1 MTTLDSIKRF
11 LIPKQQ
17 EARQPI
23 PEGLYH
29 YSREADG
36 TYTRFHLRVE
46 PDGHGML
53 LANASIAA
61 RLSSSGVL
69 IAKELLDG
77 TPETAIYDRL
87 QRTFR
92 GATQER
98 MERDLERVA
107 ALIANLASPGDNYP
121 IINLEDAAISPYEAR
136 LMAPLQADVP
146 LAEPEKMVP
155 LVDRLWDAAIPHVT
169 FLVPDNPKTL
179 HLLRAVE
186 RAEDLGMIA
195 GIRARASDLQRAGLL
210 TDLANAGVDHVTIPY
225 ASATPAI
232 HDALIGAGDHE
243 MTIAVFEE
251 LIELEVAPVAEV
263 PLIDQT
269 LEGLTETLS
278 TLLAHSISNVLFF
291 AIAAPDDTPA
301 ESRAGALAASAI
313 PQTAGIVED
322 LSNQLQVRFIW
333 QPTVMRDP
341 AHSISE
347 QARQGARTSDE
358 LSILVQP
365 DGEVIPP
372 RGPYRSAGNLL
383 TDNWTSI
390 WNDDSFR
397 RYRERV
403 ERPTRCDD
411 CPGLVICA
419 ADCPRKQ
426 QGWSQPSGGTIQ

>member
-1 MTTLDSIKRF
+1 MTTLESIKRF

-29 YSREADG
+29 YSREANG
-36 TYTRFHLRVE
+36 TYTRFHLRVD

-53 LANASIAA
+53 LANATIAA
-61 RLSSSGVL
+61 RLSPSGVL
-69 IAKELLDG
+69 IAKELLEG
-77 TPETAIYDRL
+77 TPEKAIYDRL

-92 GATQER
+92 GASRER

-136 LMAPLQADVP
+136 LIAPLQADVP
-146 LAEPEKMVP
+146 LAEPEKILP
-155 LVDRLWDAAIPHVT
+155 IVDRLWEAAIPHVT
-169 FLVPDNPKTL
+169 FLVPDNADML
-179 HLLRAVE
+179 HLVRAVE

-195 GIRARASDLQRAGLL
+195 GIRARALYLQRSGSLA
-210 TDLANAGVDHVTIPY
+210 DLANAGLDHVTIPY
-225 ASATPAI
+225 ASAAPAI
-232 HDALIGAGDHE
+232 HDDLLGAGDHE
-243 MTIAVFEE
+243 STVAVFEE
-251 LIELEVAPVAEV
+251 LIALEVAPVAEI

-269 LEGLTETLS
+269 LGGLIDTLNS
-278 TLLAHSISNVLFF
+278 LLAHSIGNVLFF
-291 AIAAPDDTPA
+291 AIAAPDDLPPNL
-301 ESRAGALAASAI
+301 RAGALAASAM

-341 AHSISE
+341 ARRMSE
-347 QARQGARTSDE
+347 QVRQGARTSDE
-358 LSILVQP
+358 LSILVKP

-383 TDNWTSI
+383 TDEWTSI

-397 RYRERV
+397 RYRERI

-411 CPGLVICA
+411 CPDLVICA

-426 QGWSQPSGGTIQ
+426 QGWSQPAGVTS